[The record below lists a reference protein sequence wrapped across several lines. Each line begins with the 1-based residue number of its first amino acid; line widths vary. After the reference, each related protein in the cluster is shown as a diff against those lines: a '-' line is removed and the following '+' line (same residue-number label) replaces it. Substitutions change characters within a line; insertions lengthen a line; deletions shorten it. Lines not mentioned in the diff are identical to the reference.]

1 MSATVPMEFS
11 FGSAGNLKS
20 ARRLR
25 NLDLKKKRPTV
36 HPLFGNTGSVVGKA
50 YAATGGR
57 VGPLYKGASPTSIS
71 GRSTIPL
78 KSGTKLINQGIA
90 SQSQAPV
97 NQGIDGGGGVL
108 PRPQQQ
114 NPVIPS
120 GESPTKIIQTA
131 EAPKGFFSSGTNIL
145 LAGGGLVAIVL
156 IAWMMFGGG
165 KKARKQ
171 HRRKNNNNN
180 GKKSRRK

>member
-25 NLDLKKKRPTV
+25 NLDLKKQRPTV

-57 VGPLYKGASPTSIS
+57 VGPLYKGAVPTPIS
-71 GRSTIPL
+71 GRSTLPL

-90 SQSQAPV
+90 SSQAPV
-97 NQGIDGGGGVL
+97 NQGIDGGGEIL

-120 GESPTKIIQTA
+120 GESPTKIVQAA
-131 EAPKGFFSSGTNIL
+131 EPKGFFSSGTNIL
-145 LAGGGLVAIVL
+145 LAGGGLVAVVI
-156 IAWMMFGGG
+156 IAWMMLGN
-165 KKARKQ
+165 KKTKR
-171 HRRKNNNNN
+171 RRKNNNN
-180 GKKSRRK
+180 GKKARKR

>member
-25 NLDLKKKRPTV
+25 NLDLKRKRPTV

-57 VGPLYKGASPTSIS
+57 VGPLYKGATPTSIS
-71 GRSTIPL
+71 GKSTLPL

-90 SQSQAPV
+90 SEQ
-97 NQGIDGGGGVL
+97 NIDGGGEIL
-108 PRPQQQ
+108 PRAAAQ

-120 GESPTKIIQTA
+120 GDSPQKIVQAA
-131 EAPKGFFSSGTNIL
+131 EPKGFFSSGTNIL
-145 LAGGGLVAIVL
+145 LAGGGLVAVVI
-156 IAWMMFGGG
+156 IAWMFLGN
-165 KKARKQ
+165 KKSRK
-171 HRRKNNNNN
+171 HRRKNNN
-180 GKKSRRK
+180 GKKARRK

>member
-25 NLDLKKKRPTV
+25 NLDLKKQRPTV

-50 YAATGGR
+50 YAPTGGR
-57 VGPLYKGASPTSIS
+57 VGPLYKGAVPTPIS
-71 GRSTIPL
+71 GRSTLPL

-90 SQSQAPV
+90 SSQAPV
-97 NQGIDGGGGVL
+97 NQGIDGGGEIL
-108 PRPQQQ
+108 PRPSQQ

-120 GESPTKIIQTA
+120 GESPQKIVQA
-131 EAPKGFFSSGTNIL
+131 SSTQGIL
-145 LAGGGLVAIVL
+145 LIRYKHLTC
-156 IAWMMFGGG
+156 
-165 KKARKQ
+165 
-171 HRRKNNNNN
+171 RRRPCC
-180 GKKSRRK
+180 SRHHCMDVPWQQENKET